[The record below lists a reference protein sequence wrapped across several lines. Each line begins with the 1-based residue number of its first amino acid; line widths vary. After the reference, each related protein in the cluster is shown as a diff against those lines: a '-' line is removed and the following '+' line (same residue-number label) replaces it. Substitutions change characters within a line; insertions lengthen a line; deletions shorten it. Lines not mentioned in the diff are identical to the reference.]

1 MAAPWRGAVTFA
13 RGILSPIMK
22 IALAQINP
30 TVGDLAGNRRLA
42 QEAAERA
49 AAAGADLVVLP
60 ELALTGY
67 PPMDLL
73 ERDRFV
79 DDQLAELDELAKASR
94 EIAIVVGAVVRTE
107 DARPKAIE
115 NAAVVLAEGRR
126 LGHQSKTLLPT
137 YDVFDETRYFA
148 KAKGRTPI
156 QVPGLDLPIGIAVCE
171 DTWFQTQPYPV
182 DPAAELAA
190 LGAGVILNPSASPWH
205 VGKAE
210 ERRAMLAD
218 VAARTDRPV
227 VFVNQ
232 VGGNDE
238 LIFDGG
244 SCVITPNGHAH
255 AALPLFE
262 TGLSICELPAGPGTP
277 LGEVE
282 DLEAVAQ
289 LERGLVLGIR
299 DYFLKQNLPPGA
311 VIGLSGGIDSAVTA
325 YLAVEALGADR
336 VLGVAMPGPFS
347 SDHSISDAFRLGEL
361 LGIEVRR
368 ADIAP
373 MYEAYR
379 GVFGQLFGER
389 DDYGL
394 TQQNIQSRIRGAV
407 LMACSN
413 EENRLVLATGNKS
426 ELSVGY
432 CTLYGDTVGGLAV
445 LGDVYKQDVYALA
458 RYANRNGEKIPIG
471 TIEKPPSAE
480 LAADQLDQ
488 DDLPPYEILDDVL
501 SQAIEGRRSLA
512 SIETPTGTTD
522 EVAQGIFR
530 RLDRNEY
537 KRRQTPL
544 VLRTSEKAFGGGR
557 RLPIVHRYTG

>member
-1 MAAPWRGAVTFA
+1 
-13 RGILSPIMK
+13 MK

-30 TVGDLAGNRRLA
+30 TVGDLAGNRRIA
-42 QEAAERA
+42 QEAADKA
-49 AAAGADLVVLP
+49 ASAGADVIVLP

-79 DDQLAELDELAKASR
+79 DDQLVELDILAKSSR
-94 EIAIVVGAVVRTE
+94 QIAIVIGAVVRTD
-107 DARPKAIE
+107 DARPKSIE
-115 NAAVVLAEGRR
+115 NAAVVLAEGKRHAHR
-126 LGHQSKTLLPT
+126 SKTLLPT

-148 KAKGRTPI
+148 PSKDRSPVD
-156 QVPGLDLPIGIAVCE
+156 VPGLDMALGLAVCE
-171 DTWFQTQPYPV
+171 DTWSQTKPYTIDPV
-182 DPAAELAA
+182 AELVA

-205 VGKAE
+205 VGKAF
-210 ERRAMLAD
+210 ERRAMLAE
-218 VAARTDRPV
+218 VAKRNGCAV

-244 SCVITPNGHAH
+244 SCVIDPTGQIH
-255 AALPLFE
+255 AAMPLFE
-262 TGLSICELPAGPGTP
+262 TGMALCELPLGPGTP
-277 LGEVE
+277 HDEVD
-282 DLEAVAQ
+282 DLEHIAQ
-289 LERGLVLGIR
+289 LERGLVMGIR

-325 YLAVEALGADR
+325 HLAVEALGAKR
-336 VLGVAMPGPFS
+336 VLGIAMPGPFS
-347 SDHSISDAFRLGEL
+347 SGHSVEDAYALGKL

-373 MYEAYR
+373 MYDAYR
-379 GVFGQLFGER
+379 GVFAQLFGQQ

-413 EENRLVLATGNKS
+413 QENRLVLATGNKS

-445 LGDVYKQDVYALA
+445 LGDVYKREVYALA
-458 RYANRNGEKIPIG
+458 HHANRNKPRIPVG
-471 TIEKPPSAE
+471 SIEKPPSAE

-488 DDLPPYEILDDVL
+488 DDLPPYDVL
-501 SQAIEGRRSLA
+501 DNILRQAIEGGRSWA
-512 SIETPTGTTD
+512 SIIPPEGCSE
-522 EVAQGIFR
+522 EVAQAIVK

>member
-1 MAAPWRGAVTFA
+1 MLGRA
-13 RGILSPIMK
+13 MK
-22 IALAQINP
+22 VALAQINP

-42 QEAAERA
+42 EAAVERA
-49 AAAGADLVVLP
+49 AAAGADIVVLP

-79 DDQLAELDELAKASR
+79 DDQLAELDLLAKASQD
-94 EIAIVVGAVVRTE
+94 ITIVVGAVVRTP

-115 NAAVVLAEGRR
+115 NAAVVLASGRR
-126 LGHQSKTLLPT
+126 LTHRSKTLLPT
-137 YDVFDETRYFA
+137 YDVFDEQRYFA
-148 KAKGRTPI
+148 NAKDRTPVEI
-156 QVPGLDLPIGIAVCE
+156 PGLDVPLGLAVCE
-171 DTWFQTQPYPV
+171 DTWFQTRPYPI
-182 DPAAELAA
+182 DPVAELVAQ
-190 LGAGVILNPSASPWH
+190 GAGIILNPSASPWH
-205 VGKAE
+205 VGKAA
-210 ERRAMLAD
+210 ERRALLAD
-218 VAARTDRPV
+218 VAKRCGRPI

-238 LIFDGG
+238 LVFDGG
-244 SCVITPNGHAH
+244 SCVIGPDGRVQVAM
-255 AALPLFE
+255 PLFE
-262 TGLSICELPAGPGTP
+262 TGLAICDLPTQRANPGRIELA
-277 LGEVE
+277 LGSGRALDAIADPSPVE
-282 DLEAVAQ
+282 Q

-336 VLGVAMPGPFS
+336 VVGIAMPGPFS
-347 SDHSISDAFRLGEL
+347 SDHSIEDAFELGRK
-361 LGIEVRR
+361 LGIQVRR
-368 ADIAP
+368 ADIGP
-373 MYEAYR
+373 IYEVYR
-379 GVFGQLFGER
+379 ELFAKLFGRR

-394 TQQNIQSRIRGAV
+394 TQQNIQSRIRGAI

-426 ELSVGY
+426 ELSLGY

-445 LGDVYKQDVYALA
+445 LGDVYKRDVYALA
-458 RYANRNGEKIPIG
+458 RHANRSGERIPAR
-471 TIEKPPSAE
+471 TIEKAPSAE
-480 LAADQLDQ
+480 LATDQFDQ
-488 DDLPPYEILDDVL
+488 NDLPPYDILDDVL
-501 SQAIEGRRSLA
+501 SQAIEGGRSRA
-512 SIETPTGTTD
+512 SIIPPIGCSD
-522 EVAQGIFR
+522 EVAEGIVR

>member
-1 MAAPWRGAVTFA
+1 
-13 RGILSPIMK
+13 MK
-22 IALAQINP
+22 IALAQLNP

-42 QEAAERA
+42 QEAAEQA
-49 AAAGADLVVLP
+49 ASAGADCVVLP

-79 DDQLAELDELAKASR
+79 DDQLAELDELAKTSR
-94 EIAIVVGAVVRTE
+94 QIAIVVGAVVRAE
-107 DARPKAIE
+107 DSQSKALE

-126 LGHQSKTLLPT
+126 VSHRSKTLLPN

-148 KAKGRTPI
+148 QAVDRTPVD
-156 QVPGLDLPIGIAVCE
+156 VPGLDLPLGLAVCE
-171 DTWFQTQPYPV
+171 DTWFQTRPYPV
-182 DPAAELAA
+182 DPVAELAA
-190 LGAGVILNPSASPWH
+190 RGAGIIINPSASPWH
-205 VGKAE
+205 VGKAA
-210 ERRAMLAD
+210 ERRAMFAD
-218 VAARTDRPV
+218 VAKRSNRPL

-244 SCVITPNGHAH
+244 SCVIDPNGEVH
-255 AALPLFE
+255 AAMPLFE
-262 TGLSICELPAGPGTP
+262 TGIAICEIPLGPGTP
-277 LGEVE
+277 HAEVE
-282 DLEAVAQ
+282 DLDRVSQ
-289 LERGLVLGIR
+289 LERGLVMGIR

-325 YLAVEALGADR
+325 HLAVEALGRDR
-336 VLGVAMPGPFS
+336 VLGIAMPGPFS
-347 SDHSISDAFRLGEL
+347 SDHSIDDAFKLGEL

-368 ADIAP
+368 ADIGP

-379 GVFGQLFGER
+379 GVFGTLFGER

-394 TQQNIQSRIRGAV
+394 TQQNIQSRIRGAI

-445 LGDVYKQDVYALA
+445 LGDVYKGDVYALA
-458 RYANRNGEKIPIG
+458 RHANRNGERIPIG

-488 DDLPPYEILDDVL
+488 DDLPPYDILDDVL
-501 SQAIEGRRSLA
+501 SQAIEGRRSFA
-512 SIETPTGTTD
+512 SIVPPDGVSQ
-522 EVAQGIFR
+522 EVALGIVK

>member
-1 MAAPWRGAVTFA
+1 
-13 RGILSPIMK
+13 MK

-30 TVGDLAGNRRLA
+30 TVGDLTGNRKLA
-42 QEAAERA
+42 EEAAERA
-49 AAAGADLVVLP
+49 AAAGADCVVLP

-79 DDQLAELDELAKASR
+79 EDQLAELDELAKTSR
-94 EIAIVVGAVVRTE
+94 QIAIIVGAVVRADE
-107 DARPKAIE
+107 ARPKAIE

-126 LGHQSKTLLPT
+126 LGFRSKTLLPT
-137 YDVFDETRYFA
+137 YDVFDEQRYFA
-148 KAKGRTPI
+148 KAVDRTPLPL
-156 QVPGLDLPIGIAVCE
+156 PGHDLRLGLAVCE
-171 DTWFQTQPYPV
+171 DTWFHTKPYPV
-182 DPAAELAA
+182 DPVAELVDA
-190 LGAGVILNPSASPWH
+190 GADLIVNPSASPWH
-205 VGKAE
+205 VGKAA
-210 ERRAMLAD
+210 ERRSMLSE
-218 VAARTDRPV
+218 VARRNNRPL

-244 SCVITPNGHAH
+244 SCVIDPSGRIHASI
-255 AALPLFE
+255 PLFE
-262 TGLSICELPAGPGTP
+262 SGLSICELP
-277 LGEVE
+277 LGEG
-282 DLEAVAQ
+282 VAPDTIADPDRAEQ

-325 YLAVEALGADR
+325 HLAVEALGADR
-336 VLGVAMPGPFS
+336 VVGVAMPGPYS
-347 SDHSISDAFRLGEL
+347 SQHSVDDAFALGRM

-368 ADIAP
+368 AEIGP
-373 MYEAYR
+373 IYECYR
-379 GVFGQLFGER
+379 QLFAKLFGAR

-394 TQQNIQSRIRGAV
+394 TQQNIQSRIRGAI
-407 LMACSN
+407 LMAVSN

-445 LGDVYKQDVYALA
+445 LGDVYKRDVYAIA
-458 RYANRNGEKIPIG
+458 RHANRKGERIPVN

-480 LAADQLDQ
+480 LALDQMDQ
-488 DDLPPYEILDDVL
+488 DDLPPYDVLDDVL
-501 SQAIEGRRSLA
+501 SQAIEGRRSRA
-512 SIETPTGTTD
+512 SIVPPEGVSEQMALD
-522 EVAQGIFR
+522 IVK